1 MNKELIISSND
12 NGAEIA
18 LLENRRLVEI
28 HREDE
33 QSSFNV
39 GDIIVGRVR
48 KVVPGLNA
56 AFVDV
61 GYEKDAF
68 LHYTDLGPRV
78 RSLLKYSQKAMSGS
92 QPTHLLS
99 DFKMEDEIEK
109 TGNVKDVL
117 KAKQPIVV
125 QVLKEPIST
134 KGPRLTCEITLP
146 GRFLVLAP
154 FSDTIGVSKQISTQ
168 DERKRLQRLIESIK
182 PKNFGV
188 VVRTAAESKSVS
200 ELHEDLT
207 NLTGKWENI
216 LYNLNGVQPPKK
228 AHSELKK
235 SSTLVRD
242 MLSDSFNKIVV
253 DERSIATDIENYIN
267 KIAPEKK
274 SIVSHYTS
282 DKPLFDNYG
291 ITKQIKSLFGK
302 TVTLPS
308 GAYLVIEHTEALH
321 VIDVNS
327 GQKMSASDSQQ
338 TTALNVN
345 IEAADEI
352 ARQLRLRDIGGIV
365 IVDFID
371 LKNNEDRKKI
381 FNQMKEAM
389 KYDKAKHTVLPLSRF
404 GLMQITR
411 QRVRPEVNITTQEKC
426 PTCSGTGQIE
436 SSLLIVD
443 KLERH
448 LREILK
454 AHSSIKVYVHPF
466 LDAYLKK
473 GLLSLQLKWMWKYFR
488 WIRIIP
494 NNNYPLTDFHF
505 FSSSDEEITVEEIVE
520 EEEQSKSSKN
530 GQPKQKKHQ
539 QQPHKKKAS

>member
-33 QSSFNV
+33 ESSFNV

-68 LHYTDLGPRV
+68 LHYTDLGPRI

-92 QPTHLLS
+92 QPTHLLG
-99 DFKMEDEIEK
+99 DFAMEKEIEK
-109 TGNVKDVL
+109 TGNIKDVL

-188 VVRTAAESKSVS
+188 VVRTAAEGKSVS

-207 NLTGKWENI
+207 NLTGKWENV

-228 AHSELKK
+228 IHSELNK

-352 ARQLRLRDIGGIV
+352 ARQLRLRDLGGIV

-389 KYDKAKHTVLPLSRF
+389 KHDKAKHTVLPLSRF

-443 KLERH
+443 KLERYLH
-448 LREILK
+448 EILK
-454 AHSSIKVYVHPF
+454 VHSSIKVYVHPF

-473 GLLSLQLKWMWKYFR
+473 GLLSLHLRWMWKYFR

-505 FSSSDEEITVEEIVE
+505 FDNNDEEITVEEIVE
-520 EEEQSKSSKN
+520 EEEQSKSSKKN
-530 GQPKQKKHQ
+530 GHPKPKKQ
-539 QQPHKKKAS
+539 YKPNKKKAS